1 MSNNTL
7 VQAEHLK
14 NFIHALFVHAGMAP
28 EPARDVAKALLWVE
42 LRGIDAHGVRRV
54 GFYLNFIQKGVINTQ
69 PKWQVLHETP
79 AAQVFD
85 ANASG
90 ATLPCPAHGG
100 GYSLVGCGDQ
110 RVECVPPS
118 RWHGLALVAR
128 WRIQPCRA
136 LGSH

>member
-7 VQAEHLK
+7 VQAEHLE

-42 LRGIDAHGVRRV
+42 LRGIDTHGR
-54 GFYLNFIQKGVINTQ
+54 
-69 PKWQVLHETP
+69 
-79 AAQVFD
+79 
-85 ANASG
+85 
-90 ATLPCPAHGG
+90 

-110 RVECVPPS
+110 RVECMPQA
-118 RWHGLALVAR
+118 RGHGLALVAR